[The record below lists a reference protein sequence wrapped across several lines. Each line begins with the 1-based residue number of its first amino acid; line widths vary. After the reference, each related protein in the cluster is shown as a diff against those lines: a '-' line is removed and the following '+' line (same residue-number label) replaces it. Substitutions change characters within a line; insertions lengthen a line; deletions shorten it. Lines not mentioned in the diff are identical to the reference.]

1 MNNDMEKFFTR
12 ATANEGKKLPLRHPD
27 GTPSEHY
34 LIIRSQWSDEF
45 IQANDDAMRSLAVKV
60 AAKDADAKSVFQEQK
75 LSLIAACIAGWS
87 FSTEFTHENVIEFLR
102 NAPQIAKQV
111 NKLAGDDKYF
121 FKKES
126 ASS

>member
-12 ATANEGKKLPLRHPD
+12 DIANEGKKLPLRHAD

-45 IQANDDAMRSLAVKV
+45 IQANDGAMRALAVKV

-75 LSLIAACIAGWS
+75 LELIASCIAGWS
-87 FSTEFTHENVIEFLR
+87 FSIEFNHDNLITFLR

-111 NKLAGDDKYF
+111 NKVAGDDKYF